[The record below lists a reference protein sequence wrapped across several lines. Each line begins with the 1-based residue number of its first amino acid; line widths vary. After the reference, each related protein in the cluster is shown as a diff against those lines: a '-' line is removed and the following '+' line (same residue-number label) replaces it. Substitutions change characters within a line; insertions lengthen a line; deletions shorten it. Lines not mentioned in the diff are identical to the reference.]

1 MTLGPPRTMSP
12 LQSPLM
18 SKLHSP
24 LPCNPTQP
32 GSGEEGVDIFG
43 VHILPPRRAWREAA
57 KPQARGERE
66 ERGVGALPETML
78 LNPGTASWG
87 VAAPGTQKQTW
98 GVWGVTS

>member
-43 VHILPPRRAWREAA
+43 GHILPPRRAWREAA
-57 KPQARGERE
+57 RPQARGERE
-66 ERGVGALPETML
+66 ERGVGALAETML

-87 VAAPGTQKQTW
+87 VAAPGTEKQTW